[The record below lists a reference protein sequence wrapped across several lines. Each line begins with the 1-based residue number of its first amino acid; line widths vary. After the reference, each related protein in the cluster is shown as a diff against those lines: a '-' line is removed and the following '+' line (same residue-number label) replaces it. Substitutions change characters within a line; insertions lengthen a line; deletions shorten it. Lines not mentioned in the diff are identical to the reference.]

1 MAAPADA
8 ALQDR
13 LQRRKVVIV
22 GGKAQVINKEDE
34 FQRILCQLVHQGGDL
49 VELVLLHLDQ
59 AQAVGRKLV
68 GNCLDRAGLARAR
81 IAVEQHVIGR
91 AALQQG
97 AGVGNDLLALLL
109 VAGQLAQTLRVG
121 VAHRHQMPVLQRKD
135 MVAGKHAV
143 ALLAHGRT
151 ARPIGRVVVGVG
163 RCLPPR
169 QEHCRAGEHLVQR
182 RTAKRLQKVQLAVQ
196 RSLQHGPGILPGCHT
211 QAEVFLLEHGIQQG
225 LGPVGAAGK
234 QRRLKRGDS
243 ARQGVLIRRQRHV
256 QRAQRL
262 RRQQA
267 AEHHKPIQMGQPFI
281 TKHIHIPFPRDT
293 LFTTSI
299 NAVAKSC
306 KICCG
311 IFKQVLTNLQKY
323 GIVYHT
329 FRQCVDG
336 KLVTVPHPAE
346 SCRSVQGSRAADRE
360 LIPEQTTRNHSR
372 AVRAHPLQCRALL
385 EAHEVGALPQ

>member
-1 MAAPADA
+1 
-8 ALQDR
+8 
-13 LQRRKVVIV
+13 
-22 GGKAQVINKEDE
+22 
-34 FQRILCQLVHQGGDL
+34 
-49 VELVLLHLDQ
+49 
-59 AQAVGRKLV
+59 
-68 GNCLDRAGLARAR
+68 
-81 IAVEQHVIGR
+81 
-91 AALQQG
+91 
-97 AGVGNDLLALLL
+97 
-109 VAGQLAQTLRVG
+109 
-121 VAHRHQMPVLQRKD
+121 MPILQRKD
-135 MVAGKHAV
+135 MMAGKHAV

-151 ARPIGRVVVGVG
+151 ARLIGRVVVGVG

-196 RSLQHGPGILPGCHT
+196 RSLQHGAGILPGCHT

-243 ARQGVLIRRQRHV
+243 ARQGVLIRRQRRV

-306 KICCG
+306 KICCV

-329 FRQCVDG
+329 SRQCVDG

-346 SCRSVQGSRAADRE
+346 SCRLVQGSRAADRE

>member
-1 MAAPADA
+1 MAA
-8 ALQDR
+8 
-13 LQRRKVVIV
+13 
-22 GGKAQVINKEDE
+22 
-34 FQRILCQLVHQGGDL
+34 
-49 VELVLLHLDQ
+49 
-59 AQAVGRKLV
+59 
-68 GNCLDRAGLARAR
+68 
-81 IAVEQHVIGR
+81 
-91 AALQQG
+91 
-97 AGVGNDLLALLL
+97 
-109 VAGQLAQTLRVG
+109 
-121 VAHRHQMPVLQRKD
+121 
-135 MVAGKHAV
+135 
-143 ALLAHGRT
+143 
-151 ARPIGRVVVGVG
+151 
-163 RCLPPR
+163 R
-169 QEHCRAGEHLVQR
+169 QEHCRTGEHLVQR

-243 ARQGVLIRRQRHV
+243 ARQGVLIRRQRRV

-262 RRQQA
+262 RCQQA

-336 KLVTVPHPAE
+336 KLVTVPPPAE
-346 SCRSVQGSRAADRE
+346 SCRLVQGSRAADRE
-360 LIPEQTTRNHSR
+360 LIPEQTTRNRSR